1 MKHIFS
7 IKTLRD
13 FIVMVIGTAI
23 FAFAIVYLNIPNDL
37 AEGGI
42 TGITLILRALF
53 GINPALSTLILN
65 IPLIFIGRKYLGVRT
80 FYYTIVGTLALS
92 FWLAVWQKIPIV
104 IDLEHDILIA
114 ALLGGVITGIGSGL
128 VYRVGGTTGGSDILA
143 RILEKYFGISVGRS
157 LLIFDSLVL
166 VASLSYIDLNK
177 MMYTLIFAYVFSRVI
192 DSVLDGGYSAKGL
205 LIMSEKNE
213 EIAPMLMEELD
224 RGITFLNGEGG
235 FSHADKR
242 IIYIVLTPREISQA
256 KEVIHEFDKNA
267 FISVINVHEVLG
279 EGFSYKRKKKKLF
292 G

>member
-1 MKHIFS
+1 MKHLFS

-13 FIVMVIGTAI
+13 FVVMIIGTAI

-80 FYYTIVGTLALS
+80 FYYTIVGTVALS

-114 ALLGGVITGIGSGL
+114 ALLGGVITGVGSGM

-143 RILEKYFGISVGRS
+143 RIVEKYFGISVGRS

-213 EIAPMLMEELD
+213 EIAPKLMEELD

-235 FSHADKR
+235 FSKIDKR
-242 IIYIVLTPREISQA
+242 IIYMVLTPREISQA

>member
-235 FSHADKR
+235 FSQADKR

>member
-1 MKHIFS
+1 MKHLFS

-13 FIVMVIGTAI
+13 FVVMIIGTAI

-80 FYYTIVGTLALS
+80 FYYTIVGTVALS
-92 FWLAVWQKIPIV
+92 FWLAVWQKIPMV

-114 ALLGGVITGIGSGL
+114 ALLGGVITGIGSGM

-143 RILEKYFGISVGRS
+143 RIVEKYFGISVGRS

-213 EIAPMLMEELD
+213 EIAPKLMEELD

-235 FSHADKR
+235 FSKIDKR
-242 IIYIVLTPREISQA
+242 IIYMVLTPREISQA

>member
-1 MKHIFS
+1 MKQVFS

-13 FIVMVIGTAI
+13 FSVMIIGTAI

-53 GINPALSTLILN
+53 GINPALSTLVLN
-65 IPLIFIGRKYLGVRT
+65 IPLIFIGRKYLGLRT

-92 FWLAVWQKIPIV
+92 FWLAVWQEISIV
-104 IDLEHDILIA
+104 IDLEHDLLIA

-166 VASLSYIDLNK
+166 IASLSYIDLNK

-213 EIAPMLMEELD
+213 EIAPILMRELD

-235 FSHADKR
+235 FAQIDKR

-256 KEVIHEFDKNA
+256 KEIIHEFDKNA
-267 FISVINVHEVLG
+267 FISIINVHEVLG

>member
-1 MKHIFS
+1 
-7 IKTLRD
+7 
-13 FIVMVIGTAI
+13 
-23 FAFAIVYLNIPNDL
+23 
-37 AEGGI
+37 
-42 TGITLILRALF
+42 
-53 GINPALSTLILN
+53 
-65 IPLIFIGRKYLGVRT
+65 
-80 FYYTIVGTLALS
+80 
-92 FWLAVWQKIPIV
+92 
-104 IDLEHDILIA
+104 
-114 ALLGGVITGIGSGL
+114 
-128 VYRVGGTTGGSDILA
+128 
-143 RILEKYFGISVGRS
+143 KYFGISVGRS

-213 EIAPMLMEELD
+213 EIAPKLMEELD

-235 FSHADKR
+235 FSKIDKR
-242 IIYIVLTPREISQA
+242 IIYMVLTPREISQA

>member
-1 MKHIFS
+1 MKQVFS

-13 FIVMVIGTAI
+13 FIVMIIGTAI

-53 GINPALSTLILN
+53 GINPALSTLVLN
-65 IPLIFIGRKYLGVRT
+65 IPLIFIGRKYLGLRT

-92 FWLAVWQKIPIV
+92 FWLAVWQEIPIV
-104 IDLEHDILIA
+104 IDLEHDLLIA

-166 VASLSYIDLNK
+166 IASLSYIDLNK

-213 EIAPMLMEELD
+213 EIAPILMKELD

-235 FSHADKR
+235 FAQIDKR

-256 KEVIHEFDKNA
+256 KEIIHEFDKNA
-267 FISVINVHEVLG
+267 FISIINVHEVLG

>member
-1 MKHIFS
+1 MKHLFS

-13 FIVMVIGTAI
+13 FVVMIIGTAI

-80 FYYTIVGTLALS
+80 FYYTIVGTVALS
-92 FWLAVWQKIPIV
+92 FWLAVWQKIPIL

-114 ALLGGVITGIGSGL
+114 ALLGGVITGVGSGM

-143 RILEKYFGISVGRS
+143 RIVEKYFGISVGRS

-213 EIAPMLMEELD
+213 EIAPKLMEELD

-235 FSHADKR
+235 FSKIDKR
-242 IIYIVLTPREISQA
+242 IIYMVLTPREISQA